1 MDPDKLAKPRAVI
14 VPHCLCITPGFKH
27 RVGLDLTKMLLFYM
41 YINLVDNDWQE
52 MCLKTVFD
60 IANQIRVK
68 KYKE

>member
-1 MDPDKLAKPRAVI
+1 
-14 VPHCLCITPGFKH
+14 
-27 RVGLDLTKMLLFYM
+27 M